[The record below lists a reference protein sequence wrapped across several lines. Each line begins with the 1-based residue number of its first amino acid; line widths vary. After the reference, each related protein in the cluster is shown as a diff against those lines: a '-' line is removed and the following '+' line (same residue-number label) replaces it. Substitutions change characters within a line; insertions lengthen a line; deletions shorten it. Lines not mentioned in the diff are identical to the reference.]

1 MIICKEF
8 VSKEKVDGLFGSYE
22 RAKYRIYRSSP
33 KPFRLYY
40 SITELSVAVSKKKLS
55 QYFEDNTH
63 HTEYSVF
70 FLCEGDIYSLDDFI
84 TVGMP
89 MLRSTKGDRIG
100 LASGEFLIGAT
111 SDGKIYSFSSSEE
124 WEKV

>member
-8 VSKEKVDGLFGSYE
+8 VSKEKVDGPFGSYE

-33 KPFRLYY
+33 RPFMLYY